1 MLEAFGLS
9 DPGCVR
15 PNNEDYFISNPDA
28 GIFVLA
34 DGMGGA
40 NGGEFA
46 SRLGAERLYEILLSP
61 PAGDGAGFLEQAFVG
76 ANTTVR
82 EFAKENPAL
91 DGMGTTLVVARRIHD
106 SVFEVGSV
114 GDSRA
119 YLVSGGQLTLVTE
132 DQTWLAEVGSRL
144 GLSDEAL
151 KKHPMRHVLTM
162 AIGSSEELRV
172 YSRTI
177 EMSPG
182 DQLLLCCDGLHGV
195 LNDETLSDALASGE
209 TLPEKCR
216 HLIEAAK
223 TAGGP
228 DNITVV
234 LIQLL

>member
-15 PNNEDYFISNPDA
+15 PNNEDYFISDSES

-46 SRLGAERLYEILLSP
+46 SRLGAERLYEILLNSSA
-61 PAGDGAGFLEQAFVG
+61 AGNTGSLQQAFIE

-82 EFAKENPAL
+82 EFAKGNPAL
-91 DGMGTTLVVARRIHD
+91 DGMGTTLVAAHRISD
-106 SVFEVGSV
+106 EVFEVGSV

-119 YLVSGGQLTLVTE
+119 YRVSAGQLTLVTE
-132 DQTWLAEVGSRL
+132 DQTWLAEVGSQL

-172 YSRTI
+172 GSRLI
-177 EMSPG
+177 EMSRG

-195 LNDETLSDALASGE
+195 LNDGTLSDTLASDD

-216 HLIEAAK
+216 RLIEAAK
-223 TAGGP
+223 NAGGP

-234 LIQLL
+234 LIRLV

>member
-9 DPGCVR
+9 DPGCIR
-15 PNNEDYFISNPDA
+15 SNNEDYFISDSES

-34 DGMGGA
+34 DGVGGA

-46 SRLGAERLYEILLSP
+46 SRLGAERLYEILLNSP
-61 PAGDGAGFLEQAFVG
+61 PVDKTDLLQQAFIE
-76 ANTTVR
+76 ANATVR

-91 DGMGTTLVVARRIHD
+91 DGMGTTLVAARRISD
-106 SVFEVGSV
+106 ELFEVGSV

-119 YLVSGGQLTLVTE
+119 YLASAGQLTLVTE
-132 DQTWLAEVGSRL
+132 DQTWLAEVGSQL

-151 KKHPMRHVLTM
+151 KKHPYRHVLTM

-172 YSRTI
+172 GSRSVK
-177 EMSPG
+177 MSPG

-195 LNDETLSDALASGE
+195 LNDRALSDALASDE
-209 TLPEKCR
+209 ALPEKCR
-216 HLIEAAK
+216 RLIAAAK
-223 TAGGP
+223 AAGGP

-234 LIQLL
+234 LIQLV

>member
-15 PNNEDYFISNPDA
+15 PNNEDYFISDSES

-46 SRLGAERLYEILLSP
+46 SRLGAERLYEILLNSP
-61 PAGDGAGFLEQAFVG
+61 AADGTGVLEQAFAE

-82 EFAKENPAL
+82 EFARENPAL
-91 DGMGTTLVVARRIHD
+91 DGMGTTLVVARRIRD
-106 SVFEVGSV
+106 AVFEVGSV

-132 DQTWLAEVGSRL
+132 DQTWLAEVGSQL

-172 YSRTI
+172 FSRSI

-195 LNDETLSDALASGE
+195 LADRTLSDTLASSE

-223 TAGGP
+223 AAGGP

-234 LIQLL
+234 LVQLV

>member
-28 GIFVLA
+28 GVFVLA

-46 SRLGAERLYEILLSP
+46 SRLGAERLYEILLNP
-61 PAGDGAGFLEQAFVG
+61 QDGDGARSLEQAFID

-82 EFAKENPAL
+82 EFARENPAL
-91 DGMGTTLVVARRIHD
+91 DGMGTTLVVARRIHE

-172 YSRTI
+172 YSRTV

-195 LNDETLSDALASGE
+195 LNDEMLSDTLASGG
-209 TLPEKCR
+209 TLPDKCR
-216 HLIEAAK
+216 HLIDAAK

>member
-15 PNNEDYFISNPDA
+15 PNNEDYFISDSES

-46 SRLGAERLYEILLSP
+46 SRLGAERLYEILLNS
-61 PAGDGAGFLEQAFVG
+61 PAGDGNGVLEQAFLE

-82 EFAKENPAL
+82 EFARENPAL
-91 DGMGTTLVVARRIHD
+91 DGMGTTLVAVRRID
-106 SVFEVGSV
+106 DAVFEIGSV

-119 YLVSGGQLTLVTE
+119 YLVSGGQLTLVTQ
-132 DQTWLAEVGSRL
+132 DQTWLAEVGSQL

-172 YSRTI
+172 YSRKI

-195 LNDETLSDALASGE
+195 LNDEALSDTLASCE